1 MNEEITFRSLFPAL
15 LTMASA
21 ICLLWLAAWLF
32 TRAIRRSAE
41 QGTGEYSPNVEHWA
55 HELTRFAR
63 RTAFLLSLVVAVL
76 TMLYGVGIKGFP
88 VLTWKD
94 IAAWLRTTGIPVLFI
109 AGSAL
114 ILLRALQLLVARL
127 PGFFVP
133 ANLPLPERAERT
145 KRVETR
151 GRLFRWTSS
160 AAVLSIAVLMIL
172 RKLEVDVTPIL
183 AGGAIVT
190 VALGLGAQNY
200 VRDIIGGLFLILE
213 DQVRVGDV
221 VNINGKGG
229 QVESIQ
235 LRTITLRD
243 ADGTVHIFPNGSI
256 SAISNMTKNFSYYV
270 IDLGIAYEENAD
282 RVMAL
287 IKEIGA
293 ELEKDPKYSEK
304 ILAPLEMMGVDAF
317 AESAVIIKFRIKTVP
332 LEQWSV
338 GRELRR
344 RIKNTFDAQGIE
356 LPYPHIS
363 VYTGEATKPFPVT
376 RNGGIRDGGD

>member
-21 ICLLWLAAWLF
+21 ICLFWLAAWLV
-32 TRAIRRSAE
+32 TRAIRRSAR
-41 QGTGEYSPNVEHWA
+41 QGATEYSPNVEHWA
-55 HELTRFAR
+55 SELTRFAR
-63 RTAFLLSLVVAVL
+63 RTAFLLSLFVAVL
-76 TMLYGVGIKGFP
+76 TMLYGVGITGFP
-88 VLTWKD
+88 LLTWKD
-94 IAAWLRTTGIPVLFI
+94 IASWFRSAGIPIVFI
-109 AGSAL
+109 AGSAF
-114 ILLRALQLLVARL
+114 ILLRALQLLAARL

-133 ANLPLPERAERT
+133 ANLSLPERAERT

-160 AAVLSIAVLMIL
+160 AAILSIAALMIL

-183 AGGAIVT
+183 TGGAIVT

-235 LRTITLRD
+235 LRTITLRGE
-243 ADGTVHIFPNGSI
+243 DGTVHIFPNGSI
-256 SAISNMTKNFSYYV
+256 SGISNMTKNFSYYV
-270 IDLGIAYEENAD
+270 IPLGIAYKENVD
-282 RVMAL
+282 RVMEL
-287 IKEIGA
+287 IKGIGA
-293 ELEKDPKYSEK
+293 DLQKDPKFSEK

-317 AESAVIIKFRIKTVP
+317 ADSAVIIKFRIKTIP

-356 LPYPHIS
+356 LPYPHVS
-363 VYTGEATKPFPVT
+363 VYTGEATRPFPI
-376 RNGGIRDGGD
+376 NQKGGS

>member
-1 MNEEITFRSLFPAL
+1 MNEEITFKSLFPEF
-15 LTMASA
+15 LTMATA
-21 ICLLWLAAWLF
+21 ICLFWSTSWLF
-32 TRAIRRSAE
+32 TRAIRRSAR
-41 QGTGEYSPNVEHWA
+41 QGETEPSPGMEHWA
-55 HELTRFAR
+55 GEITRFAR
-63 RTAFLLSLVVAVL
+63 RTAFLLCLVAAVL
-76 TMLYGVGIKGFP
+76 TMLYGVGITGVP
-88 VLTWKD
+88 RLTWKE
-94 IAAWLRTTGIPVLFI
+94 IASWLHSTGIPVLFI

-127 PGFFVP
+127 PGFLIP
-133 ANLPLPERAERT
+133 TNLSVPERAERA

-160 AAVLSIAVLMIL
+160 AAVLSVAALMIL
-172 RKLEVDVTPIL
+172 RRLDVDVTPIL
-183 AGGAIVT
+183 TGGAIVS

-200 VRDIIGGLFLILE
+200 VRDIIGGLFFILE

-235 LRTITLRD
+235 LRTTTIRGE
-243 ADGTVHIFPNGSI
+243 DGTVHIFPNGNI

-270 IDLGIAYEENAD
+270 IELGIAYEENVD

-287 IKEIGA
+287 IMEIGA
-293 ELEKDPKYSEK
+293 ELRKDPKFSEK
-304 ILAPLEMMGVDAF
+304 ILAPLEMMGVNAF
-317 AESAVIIKFRIKTVP
+317 ADSAVIIKFRIKTVP
-332 LEQWSV
+332 LEQWGV

-363 VYTGEATKPFPVT
+363 VYAGEATKPFPV
-376 RNGGIRDGGD
+376 RQNRDAQGGR

>member
-1 MNEEITFRSLFPAL
+1 
-15 LTMASA
+15 
-21 ICLLWLAAWLF
+21 
-32 TRAIRRSAE
+32 
-41 QGTGEYSPNVEHWA
+41 
-55 HELTRFAR
+55 
-63 RTAFLLSLVVAVL
+63 
-76 TMLYGVGIKGFP
+76 
-88 VLTWKD
+88 
-94 IAAWLRTTGIPVLFI
+94 
-109 AGSAL
+109 
-114 ILLRALQLLVARL
+114 
-127 PGFFVP
+127 
-133 ANLPLPERAERT
+133 
-145 KRVETR
+145 
-151 GRLFRWTSS
+151 
-160 AAVLSIAVLMIL
+160 MIL

-338 GRELRR
+338 GRSCAGALRTLSTR
-344 RIKNTFDAQGIE
+344 RASNCPTRTFRCTPAKRPSLFRSRGTAASGTAE
-356 LPYPHIS
+356 TRRSTGKARNGVCASGCRTCLPRVDRSSPRF
-363 VYTGEATKPFPVT
+363 PFPQFRV
-376 RNGGIRDGGD
+376 R